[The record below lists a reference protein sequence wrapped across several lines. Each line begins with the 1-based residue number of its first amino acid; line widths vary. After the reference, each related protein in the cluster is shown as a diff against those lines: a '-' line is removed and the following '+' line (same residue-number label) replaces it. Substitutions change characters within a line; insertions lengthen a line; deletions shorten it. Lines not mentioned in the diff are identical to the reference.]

1 MTDSD
6 PRALLVLKPFKN
18 LSDDEILQMR
28 AYKSKLN
35 RIKNISTMPIGANGK
50 SEFINRNTERMRK
63 SRQIIKEQKNK
74 ILQSNDIS
82 ILNEKQLQI
91 VLNDKLKQIKLLET
105 NIQNANKLIP
115 KKIIEKTYSEKNII
129 QYNKIIYRVHIEL
142 TKSEIDTEYLGKV
155 FSKTYINIK
164 YKYLIDTM
172 PYLQEENI
180 PDLIKH
186 FDNTYLNI
194 NKRKAYITPFVV
206 LCSIITQLHN
216 SYEILTSYMQ
226 SLIKESENKRNDYD
240 ISFEDS
246 KKIIDFQPVEILDSI
261 EDITQKLIFSI
272 YTLILPRRLQVS
284 NV

>member
-1 MTDSD
+1 MKTS
-6 PRALLVLKPFKN
+6 
-18 LSDDEILQMR
+18 Q
-28 AYKSKLN
+28 
-35 RIKNISTMPIGANGK
+35 IG
-50 SEFINRNTERMRK
+50 I
-63 SRQIIKEQKNK
+63 
-74 ILQSNDIS
+74 
-82 ILNEKQLQI
+82 
-91 VLNDKLKQIKLLET
+91 
-105 NIQNANKLIP
+105 
-115 KKIIEKTYSEKNII
+115 
-129 QYNKIIYRVHIEL
+129 
-142 TKSEIDTEYLGKV
+142 
-155 FSKTYINIK
+155 
-164 YKYLIDTM
+164 
-172 PYLQEENI
+172 
-180 PDLIKH
+180 DLIKH